1 MIDFRAAA
9 SAIAKATGL
18 LLLAFV
24 CAGVLWFGFSFTF
37 FSDYR
42 ASVLAVLGIKAAVG
56 MQSAQAQQQQ
66 AALTQDQQPR
76 VADDFPKPGSQEY
89 VELQQLQVK
98 HMSIVEWILNCNGVL
113 EPNNMPQDI
122 KNMYLGYYFA
132 AQTPPREGDGRGA
145 TRRPDNVHR
154 SLIHLS
160 HDIWSDRYTL
170 YQQTKSAYLT
180 LQIATFVTIGL
191 GLLTTVL
198 VSLSSTPFGQGATKG
213 AITIRIF
220 SIVFPALGTASA
232 AVVAFYGPQAVWNQS
247 NYALANLGQLH
258 GQISSALWENQCTDD
273 TRSKISDDL
282 KDSIK
287 RWRTRYIEIQ
297 AVPNPNTQAG
307 GSSSGSSG
315 DSSGIR
321 TPTPTPKP

>member
-9 SAIAKATGL
+9 STIGKATGL
-18 LLLAFV
+18 LLLGFV
-24 CAGVLWFGFSFTF
+24 CAGVLWFAFSFTF

-42 ASVLAVLGIKAAVG
+42 ANVLTVLGVKAAVG
-56 MQSAQAQQQQ
+56 MQSFQAQQQQ
-66 AALTQDQQPR
+66 GADQQPR
-76 VADDFPKPGSQEY
+76 VAEDFPKPGSQEY
-89 VELQQLQVK
+89 VELQQLQLK

-113 EPNNMPQDI
+113 EPNNMPQEI

-132 AQTPPREGDGRGA
+132 AQAPLREGDRRG
-145 TRRPDNVHR
+145 TILPPDNVHR
-154 SLIHLS
+154 SLIQLS

-170 YQQTKSAYLT
+170 YQHTKSAYLA

-198 VSLSSTPFGQGATKG
+198 VSLSSTPFGQGTTNG
-213 AITIRIF
+213 AIAIRIF
-220 SIVFPALGTASA
+220 AIVFPALGTASA

-258 GQISSALWENQCTDD
+258 GQISSTVWENQCSDSS
-273 TRSKISDDL
+273 RSKISDDL

-307 GSSSGSSG
+307 GASSGSSSSG
-315 DSSGIR
+315 DSGGVR
-321 TPTPTPKP
+321 TPTPSPKP